1 MNEIECTVQ
10 EALQML
16 CHLDKNTEVIITINN
31 KKTHKHSEARRI
43 KVSKGEKLIVRAED
57 ILYQDNDY
65 FGRLSL
71 YGVIR
76 NKDIIH
82 NILFRQLER
91 NEHIFGNKY

>member
-1 MNEIECTVQ
+1 MNEIICSIE

-16 CHLDKNTEVIITINN
+16 SHLDKKAIVIITINN
-31 KKTHKHSEARRI
+31 KNTHKHSIPKKIQVKKGKELIAR
-43 KVSKGEKLIVRAED
+43 AD
-57 ILYQDNDY
+57 NILYQNNDY

-82 NILFRQLER
+82 NILFPQKE
-91 NEHIFGNKY
+91 